1 MKFRIKMG
9 QGIVGFCAEEGV
21 GLAVSDVTKDSRFHA
36 AISEKIGYPTRSILC
51 VPMQMEGRIVGA
63 LELINKKSSDVF
75 SERYLNIA
83 NFVAHQLAEY
93 LARQD
98 KI

>member
-1 MKFRIKMG
+1 
-9 QGIVGFCAEEGV
+9 
-21 GLAVSDVTKDSRFHA
+21 
-36 AISEKIGYPTRSILC
+36 
-51 VPMQMEGRIVGA
+51 MQMEGRVVGA
-63 LELINKKSSDVF
+63 LELINKKGGDVF
-75 SERYLNIA
+75 SEQDLNIA